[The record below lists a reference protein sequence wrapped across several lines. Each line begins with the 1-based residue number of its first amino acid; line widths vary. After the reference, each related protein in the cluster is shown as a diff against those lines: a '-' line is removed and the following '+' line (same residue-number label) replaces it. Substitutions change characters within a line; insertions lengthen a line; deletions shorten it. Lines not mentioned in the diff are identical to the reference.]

1 LRNEETY
8 PVCLMLAN
16 RRCLVAGGGAV
27 AQRKIR
33 MLLKSGAAVTCLADR
48 ATPFIRKLA
57 RSRKISLVR
66 RRILRTADV
75 RSFLKGMTLVIA
87 ATSSREINRMISRE
101 CLRRNLLIN
110 VVDDLELSNFIVPA
124 VVRRGALNLAVS
136 TGGRSPELAKRIR
149 EKLEKIFGREYRA
162 FLEFM
167 AEERGKI
174 LSRVLAPGKRKKVF
188 RAIARSKLLKYF
200 KAKEP
205 GKAAAHYRRILSEQ
219 GVLGC
224 FEKNPRS

>member
-1 LRNEETY
+1 MRNTETY
-8 PVCLMLAN
+8 SVCLMLEK
-16 RRCLVAGGGAV
+16 RPCLVAGGGAV

-33 MLLKSGAAVTCLADR
+33 ALLTAGAVVTCLADR

-57 RSRKISLVR
+57 QSRKIALVR
-66 RRILRTADV
+66 RRILRPADV
-75 RSFLKGMTLVIA
+75 RPFLKGMALVIA

-101 CLRRNLLIN
+101 CLRNNLLIN

-124 VVRRGALNLAVS
+124 VLRRGALNLAIS

-167 AEERGKI
+167 AEEREKI
-174 LSRVLAPGKRKKVF
+174 LSRVPAAGKRKKVF

-205 GKAAAHYRRILSEQ
+205 LKAAAHYRRILSEQ
-219 GVLGC
+219 GVLGY
-224 FEKNPRS
+224 FKSA